1 MGPLRL
7 TLLILGYES
16 MMNVS
21 QLSAKM
27 NDKNEQI
34 TDEKIVLELTEKSE
48 KYAEMLDIAVNEPD
62 FIFRSLYFNSA
73 LTS

>member
-1 MGPLRL
+1 
-7 TLLILGYES
+7 
-16 MMNVS
+16 
-21 QLSAKM
+21 M